1 MFDLNPYLLSL
12 LLCVAFNLVIFLIAF
27 RLQTDKLTDITYCST
42 FGIVALILFWN
53 YGSQSSFYRQAITFM
68 VLLWAI
74 RLGGYL
80 FRRILQKGKD
90 SRFDSFRHSI
100 RGFGGF
106 YTLQA
111 ISIWVVVLP
120 VIAVLSSEIDFSQHL
135 GMLTIGAIIF
145 MIGWLLETVA
155 DNQKF
160 KFRSLASND
169 GKFMAS
175 GLFSV
180 IRFPNYLGEI
190 MVWSGIFIA
199 ASPSLSGLSWLT
211 IIGPIWIAFL
221 LIKVSGIPYLERSNK
236 ERYGHLESF
245 KQYQKSTKKL
255 IPGIF

>member
-1 MFDLNPYLLSL
+1 MIDLNPYLLSL
-12 LLCVAFNLVIFLIAF
+12 LLSIGFNLIIFLIAF
-27 RLQTDKLTDITYCST
+27 RFQTDKLTDITYAST
-42 FGIVALILFWN
+42 FGILALVLFWH
-53 YGSQSSFYRQAITFM
+53 YGNHSSWYRQAITVM
-68 VLLWAI
+68 ILLWAI

-111 ISIWVVVLP
+111 ISIWIVILP
-120 VIAVLSSEIDFSQHL
+120 TIAALSSNIDFSPHL
-135 GMLTIGAIIF
+135 VEFSIGSIVF
-145 MIGWLLETVA
+145 MIGWLLEIVA
-155 DNQKF
+155 DHQKF
-160 KFRSLASND
+160 NFRSLASND
-169 GKFMAS
+169 GKFMS
-175 GLFSV
+175 EGLFSI

-190 MVWSGIFIA
+190 LVWSGIFITTIPA
-199 ASPSLSGLSWLT
+199 LSGLSWLT
-211 IIGPIWIAFL
+211 IVGPIWITFL

-245 KQYQKSTKKL
+245 HQYQKTTKKL